1 MSQGSRRARAW
12 TAALHEHEQVVAE
25 YMTKLRSVPAE
36 RWHDPAA
43 DGKWS
48 PAEEALHLVLAY
60 EIGISGSTG
69 GSGMRMMASPARA
82 WLLRTLVLPVVLR
95 TRSFPRGAVAPRE
108 VRPSS
113 LDARGLTQRA
123 LEARLL
129 QVASSAA
136 QALRAADDR
145 TPAPRLVH
153 AYFGPLTPFTT
164 LRILSAHTRHHARLR
179 R

>member
-1 MSQGSRRARAW
+1 MSRRARRERAW
-12 TAALHEHEQVVAE
+12 ATALEEHDHVVAE
-25 YMTKLRSVPAE
+25 YMTKLRSVPAD
-36 RWHDPAA
+36 RWHEPVAE
-43 DGKWS
+43 GRWS

-60 EIGISGSTG
+60 GIGISVSTG
-69 GSGMRMMASPARA
+69 GTGMRMMASPARA

-108 VRPSS
+108 VRPTS

-129 QVASSAA
+129 QVAASAA
-136 QALRAADDR
+136 QALQAADER

-164 LRILSAHTRHHARLR
+164 LRILSAHTRHHARLPR
-179 R
+179 